1 MIIDLDK
8 HDMDLQKT
16 TAYSFSLA
24 NHFLI
29 AMPGMHD
36 QFFKESVVY
45 ICEHNA
51 EGAMGIIVNKP
62 SPIMMDLLFDAAK
75 TPTPERFHGQWVLLG
90 GPVQVDRGF
99 LVHTPTGSWES
110 SLLVNDEV
118 AMTTSRD
125 IIIGLTQDNE
135 VNKAVATIGYSSWSA
150 GQLEQELANNSW
162 ISVKADMK
170 ILFDMPYKQRY
181 QAALKLLNI
190 DMANLSTIAGHA

>member
-1 MIIDLDK
+1 MEL
-8 HDMDLQKT
+8 MKT
-16 TAYSFSLA
+16 ASNSFSLA

-29 AMPGMHD
+29 AMPDMQD
-36 QFFKESVVY
+36 QFFRESVVY

-51 EGAMGIIVNKP
+51 DGAMGIIVNKP

-75 TPTPERFHGQWVLLG
+75 TPTPERFHGQWVLMG

-110 SLLVNDEV
+110 SLLVTDDI

-135 VNKAVATIGYSSWSA
+135 VNKALATIGYSSWSA
-150 GQLEQELANNSW
+150 GQLEQELAANSW
-162 ISVKADMK
+162 LSVPADMK
-170 ILFDMPYKQRY
+170 VLFDIPYKQRY

-190 DMANLSTIAGHA
+190 NVANLSGLAGHA

>member
-1 MIIDLDK
+1 MEL
-8 HDMDLQKT
+8 MKT
-16 TAYSFSLA
+16 AANSFSLA

-29 AMPGMHD
+29 AMPDMQD
-36 QFFKESVVY
+36 QFFRESVVY

-51 EGAMGIIVNKP
+51 DGAMGIIVNKP

-75 TPTPERFHGQWVLLG
+75 TPTPERFHGQWVLMG

-110 SLLVNDEV
+110 SLLVTDDI

-135 VNKAVATIGYSSWSA
+135 VNKALATIGYSSWRA
-150 GQLEQELANNSW
+150 GQLEQELAANSW
-162 ISVKADMK
+162 LSVPADMK
-170 ILFDMPYKQRY
+170 VLFDIPYKQRY

-190 DMANLSTIAGHA
+190 NVANLSGLAGHA

>member
-1 MIIDLDK
+1 MEL
-8 HDMDLQKT
+8 MKT
-16 TAYSFSLA
+16 AANSFSLA

-29 AMPGMHD
+29 AMPDMQD
-36 QFFKESVVY
+36 QFFRESVVY

-51 EGAMGIIVNKP
+51 DGAMGIIVNKP

-75 TPTPERFHGQWVLLG
+75 TPTPERYHGQWVLMG

-110 SLLVNDEV
+110 SLLVTDDI

-135 VNKAVATIGYSSWSA
+135 VNKALATIGYSSWSA
-150 GQLEQELANNSW
+150 GQLEQELAANSW
-162 ISVKADMK
+162 ISVPADMK
-170 ILFDMPYKQRY
+170 VLFDIPYKQRY

-190 DMANLSTIAGHA
+190 NVANLSGLAGHA

>member
-1 MIIDLDK
+1 MEL
-8 HDMDLQKT
+8 MKT
-16 TAYSFSLA
+16 AANSFSLA

-29 AMPGMHD
+29 AMPDMQD
-36 QFFKESVVY
+36 QFFRESVVY

-51 EGAMGIIVNKP
+51 DGAMGIIVNKP

-75 TPTPERFHGQWVLLG
+75 TPTPERFHGQWVLMG
-90 GPVQVDRGF
+90 GPIQVDRGF

-110 SLLVNDEV
+110 SLLVTDDI

-135 VNKAVATIGYSSWSA
+135 VNKALATIGYSSWSA
-150 GQLEQELANNSW
+150 GQLEQELAANSW
-162 ISVKADMK
+162 LSVPADMK
-170 ILFDMPYKQRY
+170 VLFDIPYKQRY

-190 DMANLSTIAGHA
+190 NVANLSGLAGHA

>member
-1 MIIDLDK
+1 MEL
-8 HDMDLQKT
+8 MKT
-16 TAYSFSLA
+16 AANSFSLA

-29 AMPGMHD
+29 AMPDMQD
-36 QFFKESVVY
+36 QFFRESVVY

-51 EGAMGIIVNKP
+51 DGAMGIIVNKP

-75 TPTPERFHGQWVLLG
+75 TPTPERFHGQWVLMG

-110 SLLVNDEV
+110 SLLVTDDI

-135 VNKAVATIGYSSWSA
+135 VNKALATIGYSSWSP
-150 GQLEQELANNSW
+150 GQLEQELAANSW
-162 ISVKADMK
+162 LSVPADMK
-170 ILFDMPYKQRY
+170 VLFDIPYKQRY

-190 DMANLSTIAGHA
+190 NVANLSGLAGHA

>member
-1 MIIDLDK
+1 MEL
-8 HDMDLQKT
+8 MKT
-16 TAYSFSLA
+16 AANSFSLA

-29 AMPGMHD
+29 AMPDMQD
-36 QFFKESVVY
+36 QFFRESVVY

-51 EGAMGIIVNKP
+51 DGAMGIIVNKP

-75 TPTPERFHGQWVLLG
+75 TPTPERFHGQWVLMG

-110 SLLVNDEV
+110 SLMVTDDI

-135 VNKAVATIGYSSWSA
+135 VNKALATIGYSSWSA
-150 GQLEQELANNSW
+150 GQLEQELAANSW
-162 ISVKADMK
+162 LSVPADMK
-170 ILFDMPYKQRY
+170 VLFDIPYKQRY

-190 DMANLSTIAGHA
+190 NVANLSGLAGHA

>member
-1 MIIDLDK
+1 MEL
-8 HDMDLQKT
+8 MKT
-16 TAYSFSLA
+16 AANSFSLA

-29 AMPGMHD
+29 AMPDMQD
-36 QFFKESVVY
+36 QFFRESVVY

-51 EGAMGIIVNKP
+51 DGAMGIIVNKP

-75 TPTPERFHGQWVLLG
+75 TPTPERFHGQWVLMG

-110 SLLVNDEV
+110 SLLVTDDI

-135 VNKAVATIGYSSWSA
+135 VNKALATIGYSSWSA
-150 GQLEQELANNSW
+150 GQLEQELAANSW
-162 ISVKADMK
+162 LSVPADMK
-170 ILFDMPYKQRY
+170 VLFDIPYKQRY

-190 DMANLSTIAGHA
+190 NVANLCGLAGHA

>member
-1 MIIDLDK
+1 M
-8 HDMDLQKT
+8 KT
-16 TAYSFSLA
+16 AANSFSLA

-29 AMPGMHD
+29 AMPDMQD
-36 QFFKESVVY
+36 QFFRESVVY

-51 EGAMGIIVNKP
+51 DGAMGIIVNKP

-75 TPTPERFHGQWVLLG
+75 TPTPERFHGQWVLMG

-110 SLLVNDEV
+110 SLLVTDDI

-135 VNKAVATIGYSSWSA
+135 VNKALATIGYSSWSA
-150 GQLEQELANNSW
+150 GQLEQELAANSW
-162 ISVKADMK
+162 LSVPADMK
-170 ILFDMPYKQRY
+170 VLFDIPYKQRY

-190 DMANLSTIAGHA
+190 NVANLSGLAGHA

>member
-1 MIIDLDK
+1 MEL
-8 HDMDLQKT
+8 MKT
-16 TAYSFSLA
+16 AANSLSLA

-29 AMPGMHD
+29 AMPDMQD
-36 QFFKESVVY
+36 QFFRESVVY

-51 EGAMGIIVNKP
+51 DGAMGIIVNKP

-75 TPTPERFHGQWVLLG
+75 TPTPERFHGQWVLMG

-110 SLLVNDEV
+110 SLLVTDDI

-135 VNKAVATIGYSSWSA
+135 VNKALATIGYSSWSA
-150 GQLEQELANNSW
+150 GQLEQELAANSW
-162 ISVKADMK
+162 LSVPADMK
-170 ILFDMPYKQRY
+170 VLFDIPYKQRY

-190 DMANLSTIAGHA
+190 NVANLSGLAGHA

>member
-1 MIIDLDK
+1 MEL
-8 HDMDLQKT
+8 MKT
-16 TAYSFSLA
+16 AANSFSLA

-29 AMPGMHD
+29 AMPDMQD
-36 QFFKESVVY
+36 QFFRESVVY

-51 EGAMGIIVNKP
+51 DGAMGIIVNKP

-75 TPTPERFHGQWVLLG
+75 TPTPERFHGQWVLMG

-110 SLLVNDEV
+110 SLLVTDDI

-135 VNKAVATIGYSSWSA
+135 VNKALATIGYSSWSA
-150 GQLEQELANNSW
+150 GQLEQELAANSW
-162 ISVKADMK
+162 LSVPADMK
-170 ILFDMPYKQRY
+170 VLFDIPYKQRY

-190 DMANLSTIAGHA
+190 NVANLSGLAGHA

>member
-1 MIIDLDK
+1 MEL
-8 HDMDLQKT
+8 MKT
-16 TAYSFSLA
+16 AANLLSLA
-24 NHFLI
+24 THFLI
-29 AMPGMHD
+29 ALPDMQD
-36 QFFKESVVY
+36 QFFRESVVY

-51 EGAMGIIVNKP
+51 DGAMGIIVNKP

-75 TPTPERFHGQWVLLG
+75 TPTPERFHGQWVLMG

-110 SLLVNDEV
+110 SLLVTDDI

-135 VNKAVATIGYSSWSA
+135 VNKALATIGYSSWSA
-150 GQLEQELANNSW
+150 GQLEQELAANSW
-162 ISVKADMK
+162 LSVPADMK
-170 ILFDMPYKQRY
+170 VLFDIPYKQRY

-190 DMANLSTIAGHA
+190 NVANLSGLAGHA

>member
-1 MIIDLDK
+1 MEL
-8 HDMDLQKT
+8 MKT
-16 TAYSFSLA
+16 AANSFSLA

-29 AMPGMHD
+29 AMPDMQD
-36 QFFKESVVY
+36 QFFRESVVY

-51 EGAMGIIVNKP
+51 DGAMGIIVNKP

-75 TPTPERFHGQWVLLG
+75 TPTPERFHGQWVLMG

-110 SLLVNDEV
+110 SLLVTDDI

-135 VNKAVATIGYSSWSA
+135 VNKALATIGYSSWSA
-150 GQLEQELANNSW
+150 GQLEQELAANSW
-162 ISVKADMK
+162 LSVPADMK
-170 ILFDMPYKQRY
+170 VLFDIPYKQRY

-190 DMANLSTIAGHA
+190 NLANLSGLAGHA

>member
-1 MIIDLDK
+1 MEL
-8 HDMDLQKT
+8 MKT
-16 TAYSFSLA
+16 AANSFSLA

-29 AMPGMHD
+29 AMPDMQD
-36 QFFKESVVY
+36 QFFRESVVY

-51 EGAMGIIVNKP
+51 DGAMGIIVNKP

-75 TPTPERFHGQWVLLG
+75 TPTPERFHGQWVLMG

-110 SLLVNDEV
+110 SLLVTDDI

-135 VNKAVATIGYSSWSA
+135 VNKALATIGYSSWSA
-150 GQLEQELANNSW
+150 GQLEQELAANSW
-162 ISVKADMK
+162 LSVPADMK
-170 ILFDMPYKQRY
+170 VLFDIPYKLRY

-190 DMANLSTIAGHA
+190 NVANLSGLAGHA

>member
-1 MIIDLDK
+1 MEL
-8 HDMDLQKT
+8 MKT
-16 TAYSFSLA
+16 AANSFSLA

-29 AMPGMHD
+29 AMPDMQD
-36 QFFKESVVY
+36 QFFRESVVY

-51 EGAMGIIVNKP
+51 DGAMGIIVNKP

-75 TPTPERFHGQWVLLG
+75 TPTPERFHGQWVLMG

-110 SLLVNDEV
+110 SLLVTDDI

-135 VNKAVATIGYSSWSA
+135 VSKALATIGYSSWSA
-150 GQLEQELANNSW
+150 GQLEQELAANSW
-162 ISVKADMK
+162 ISVPADMK
-170 ILFDMPYKQRY
+170 VLFDIPYKQRY

-190 DMANLSTIAGHA
+190 NVANLSGLAGHA